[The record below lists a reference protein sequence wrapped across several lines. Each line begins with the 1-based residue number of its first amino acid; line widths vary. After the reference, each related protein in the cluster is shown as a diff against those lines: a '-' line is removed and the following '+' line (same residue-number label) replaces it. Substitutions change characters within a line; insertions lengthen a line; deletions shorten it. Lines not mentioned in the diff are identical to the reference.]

1 MAEIVIP
8 ENIAIEVANI
18 LRQDADP
25 SHDLLADI
33 LDPPSAPVVPTVI
46 ETVTKIVGDAQK
58 ANDIVN
64 YIVDRIITMGA
75 VQNDGPNLPSSIT
88 NAVADL
94 IKNT

>member
-33 LDPPSAPVVPTVI
+33 LDPPPPPVVPTII
-46 ETVTKIVGDAQK
+46 ETVTEIVGDAQK

-75 VQNDGPNLPSSIT
+75 VQRDGPNLPSSVT
-88 NAVADL
+88 NAVANL